1 MKEKDRG
8 GARMGRLSQPGRSGL
23 LGAPSGPRP
32 LWFHSPGDPVPSSLC
47 EQPEPG
53 SPAQVPSYLKTPC
66 PSSGGRSLVNRS
78 TAGSSFSSSI
88 SPPDKPWTPI
98 GGAAFPA
105 SEDPI
110 VPTGQNSAPT
120 EPVPNR
126 VLRPISGVLGCP
138 YTSRTDSVEGSL

>member
-1 MKEKDRG
+1 M
-8 GARMGRLSQPGRSGL
+8 
-23 LGAPSGPRP
+23 
-32 LWFHSPGDPVPSSLC
+32 
-47 EQPEPG
+47 
-53 SPAQVPSYLKTPC
+53 
-66 PSSGGRSLVNRS
+66 
-78 TAGSSFSSSI
+78 
-88 SPPDKPWTPI
+88 

-110 VPTGQNSAPT
+110 VPKGQNSAPT